1 MLDRTIGSM
10 LHIINNRYVRFLN
23 HERANKRRN
32 VMPAFSDV
40 LTSLGMQVD
49 IYHNAKVCGQW
60 KINEHDLGATCFHI
74 VTEGRCELQVPG
86 HLDCVLNCGD
96 LIIFP
101 RELAHTMSAID
112 EIHGEQQHLEF
123 ALAKDKLGTGMLCGE
138 VKFTHPAAQQ
148 ILNALP
154 AVFIIEIADSVVWLK
169 ALLELIMH
177 ENYHASAASSVILN
191 NVSQLLFI
199 YALQH
204 QFAYRNQH
212 RNQNNGSFLA
222 LYHHP
227 RLSKAIEAVH
237 KNPRKPWTL
246 ALLAHTAS
254 QSRTSF
260 STQFKEV
267 SGWSVM
273 QYLTWWRMQLAW
285 NALIEG
291 RSVANV
297 AEEVGYQSESAF
309 SRVFLKYFSVSAGKV
324 RRNPQYFKNNT
335 LME

>member
-1 MLDRTIGSM
+1 MR
-10 LHIINNRYVRFLN
+10 
-23 HERANKRRN
+23 
-32 VMPAFSDV
+32 AFSDV
-40 LTSLGMQVD
+40 LTTLGMQVD

-60 KINEHDLGATCFHI
+60 LISEHGIGATCFHI
-74 VTEGRCELQVPG
+74 VTEGRCKLQVPG

-101 RELAHTMSAID
+101 RELAHTMSVID
-112 EIHGEQQHLEF
+112 EVQGEQQHLEF
-123 ALAKDKLGTGMLCGE
+123 ALAKDRQGTGMLCGE

-148 ILNALP
+148 VLNELP

-169 ALLELIMH
+169 ALLELIMY
-177 ENYHASAASSVILN
+177 ENYHPSAASSVILN
-191 NVSQLLFI
+191 NVSELLFV
-199 YALQH
+199 YALQYH
-204 QFAYRNQH
+204 FTQQKQDQNQG
-212 RNQNNGSFLA
+212 NGSFLA

-237 KNPRKPWTL
+237 KDPQQPWTL
-246 ALLAHTAS
+246 ASLAQTAS

-260 STQFKEV
+260 STQFKQV

-297 AEEVGYQSESAF
+297 AAEVGYHSESAF
-309 SRVFLKYFSVSAGKV
+309 SRVFLKSFAVSAGKV
-324 RRNPQYFKNNT
+324 RRNPQHYKNNA
-335 LME
+335 LKERS